1 MTSDKKANSNTTLS
15 LSSSTLGLKNDGDAA
30 QKAAR
35 GGSFNPSK
43 KSVSIEIK
51 KKRTIDR
58 PGSSAKGGSVGNRRE
73 DAQRLD
79 MERDARAKALLSSRA
94 SEGAENAKIN
104 VQALLKNAQAEEKSK
119 QAAEQE
125 EREQM
130 LAEREEKKRLSQ
142 EAARVPA
149 KPLKTVDKT
158 SLRQDEMKERDEIN
172 EQLKEQQ
179 QRRPASPTTQSN
191 TADSSAVRTK
201 SFGEQQAV
209 STREHTPSPFKK
221 GVDHKRFIEDE
232 EETEKSKALKALAR
246 RAEEKRQTHKL
257 NVSKVL
263 SGYSED
269 EEGRF
274 GSGNRRFKKKKMKHE
289 EIEKVKIIRDVI
301 LPEFITVQDLANRMA
316 ERSADV
322 IKSLM
327 KLGIMVTI
335 NQVIDADTAELVA
348 SEFGHKIQRVADSDV
363 EIGIRE
369 STDESSDKMIPRP
382 PVVTIMGHVDHGKTS
397 LLDALRSTDVAA
409 KEAGGITQHIGAYQI
424 QLKDKSRITFIDT
437 PGHAAFTEMRAR
449 GANVTDIVVLVV
461 AADDSIMPQTIEAIN
476 HAKAANVPIII
487 AINKCDLPT
496 ANPNKVKQD
505 LLQHEIVVEDMGG
518 EYLTVEVS
526 AKSKMGLDKLEEII
540 LLQAEIQDLR
550 ANPNQKAQGVV
561 VESKLEQGR
570 GSVATILVQKG
581 TLCVGD
587 IFIAGSEWGRVR
599 ALINDRGQ
607 QIKEAM
613 PSLPVEIFGLTGTP
627 SAGDDFIVVENETKA
642 KEIAAYRQRK
652 IKLSQEQVYSKSRLE
667 EMFNKIKSDE
677 MKELPVILKS
687 DVHGSLEA
695 IAFALTKITGEEHM
709 VRVKIIHTSVG
720 AITEADMTLAKA
732 SNAIVIG
739 FNVRANPQARELAKK
754 DHIEIKYYSII
765 YDIIDDMKGMLSG
778 MLAPKR
784 KETFTGYAEIRQVFN
799 ITKIG
804 KVGGC
809 MVTNGIIRRGAG
821 VRLLRDDVVIH
832 EGKLKTL
839 KRFKDEVK
847 EAREGFECGMA
858 FENYEDIKV
867 GDVIEAFEVEHI
879 QQSL

>member
-15 LSSSTLGLKNDGDAA
+15 LSSSTLGLKSDGDA

-79 MERDARAKALLSSRA
+79 IERDARAKALLSSRA

-125 EREQM
+125 EREQI

-142 EAARVPA
+142 DAAKVPA

-191 TADSSAVRTK
+191 TADSSIVRTK
-201 SFGEQQAV
+201 SFGEQQTV
-209 STREHTPSPFKK
+209 STREHAPSPFKK

-232 EETEKSKALKALAR
+232 EETEKSKALKASAR

-369 STDESSDKMIPRP
+369 SAEETPDKMISRP

-409 KEAGGITQHIGAYQI
+409 REAGGITQHIGAYQI

-540 LLQAEIQDLR
+540 LLQAEVQDLR

-642 KEIAAYRQRK
+642 KEITAYRQRK

-667 EMFNKIKSDE
+667 EMFSKIKSE
-677 MKELPVILKS
+677 EIKELPVILKS

-695 IAFALTKITGEEHM
+695 IAFALTKITGDEHM

>member
-142 EAARVPA
+142 DAAKVPA

-191 TADSSAVRTK
+191 TADSTVRTK

-209 STREHTPSPFKK
+209 STREHAPSPFKK

-369 STDESSDKMIPRP
+369 STEETPDKMISRP

-695 IAFALTKITGEEHM
+695 IAFALTKITGDEHM

>member
-1 MTSDKKANSNTTLS
+1 
-15 LSSSTLGLKNDGDAA
+15 
-30 QKAAR
+30 
-35 GGSFNPSK
+35 
-43 KSVSIEIK
+43 
-51 KKRTIDR
+51 
-58 PGSSAKGGSVGNRRE
+58 
-73 DAQRLD
+73 
-79 MERDARAKALLSSRA
+79 
-94 SEGAENAKIN
+94 
-104 VQALLKNAQAEEKSK
+104 
-119 QAAEQE
+119 
-125 EREQM
+125 
-130 LAEREEKKRLSQ
+130 
-142 EAARVPA
+142 
-149 KPLKTVDKT
+149 
-158 SLRQDEMKERDEIN
+158 
-172 EQLKEQQ
+172 
-179 QRRPASPTTQSN
+179 
-191 TADSSAVRTK
+191 
-201 SFGEQQAV
+201 
-209 STREHTPSPFKK
+209 
-221 GVDHKRFIEDE
+221 
-232 EETEKSKALKALAR
+232 
-246 RAEEKRQTHKL
+246 
-257 NVSKVL
+257 
-263 SGYSED
+263 
-269 EEGRF
+269 
-274 GSGNRRFKKKKMKHE
+274 
-289 EIEKVKIIRDVI
+289 
-301 LPEFITVQDLANRMA
+301 
-316 ERSADV
+316 
-322 IKSLM
+322 
-327 KLGIMVTI
+327 LGIMVTI